1 MLAERF
7 DNIEKP
13 LLTSGRF
20 ADVYRTTYKGQLVV
34 VKTFKIT
41 SVDNLEKL
49 CKVSGLI
56 FHTIT
61 QSVYVTFTALCEGGC
76 RM

>member
-1 MLAERF
+1 MLTEGF
-7 DNIEKP
+7 DDIKEP
-13 LLTSGRF
+13 QFTSGGS
-20 ADVYRTTYKGQLVV
+20 ADMYKTAYKGQLVV
-34 VKTFKIT
+34 VKTLKIT
-41 SVDNLEKL
+41 SVDNLKKL